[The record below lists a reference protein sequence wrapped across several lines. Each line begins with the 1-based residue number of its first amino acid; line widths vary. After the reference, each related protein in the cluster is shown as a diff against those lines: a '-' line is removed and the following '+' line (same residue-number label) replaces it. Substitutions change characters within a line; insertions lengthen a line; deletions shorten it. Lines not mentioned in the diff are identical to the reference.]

1 MYALVDEEPLSKSYD
16 FCDARNEIIVTLYA
30 NGAFE
35 LKDLDISI
43 ETDSIDIR
51 TPGK

>member
-1 MYALVDEEPLSKSYD
+1 MSTNIVDEPLSESYD
-16 FCDARNEIIVTLYA
+16 FCDAKDTIIVTLYA

-35 LKDLDISI
+35 VKDIEI
-43 ETDSIDIR
+43 FTETDSLQIH

>member
-1 MYALVDEEPLSKSYD
+1 MSTNIVDEPLSTSYE
-16 FCDARNEIIVTLYA
+16 FCDEKDAILVTLYA

-35 LKDLDISI
+35 VKDIEI
-43 ETDSIDIR
+43 FTETDSLQIH